1 VETSSTRYHG
11 RVSKA
16 APHDPVH
23 CDAALTSVFG
33 LLGKRWTGVIIGALL
48 ERPARFAEMAAA
60 IPGISEAMLSSRLA
74 ELQAVGLVSREVLP
88 GPPIASMYRL
98 TDRGAALRPGLE
110 ALANWAE
117 AHWLHREADPGI
129 RASATATWRTS

>member
-1 VETSSTRYHG
+1 METSSTRSDG
-11 RVSKA
+11 SASKA
-16 APHDPVH
+16 APRDPVH
-23 CDAALTSVFG
+23 CDKALTSVFG

-60 IPGISEAMLSSRLA
+60 IPGITEAMLSSRLA
-74 ELQAVGLVSREVLP
+74 ELQAAGLVSREVLP

-110 ALANWAE
+110 ALAKWAE
-117 AHWLHREADPGI
+117 IHWLHRESDPTVSSSTMAMG
-129 RASATATWRTS
+129 SS